1 MLSENLRARLERLN
15 RQALPSEA
23 ARQGVQEAESY
34 LRAAREERTSGR
46 FSQLATTATNAAAS
60 RKPVAMAGSSPT
72 PSPPTPS
79 AMLSGEVVATSAGE
93 HWFIRHRVDE
103 FWPAFAAR
111 YGAWNGA
118 WRAQG
123 DTPDVV
129 ASPRKRATARARR
142 YAAEV
147 ALLGRALPLGTL
159 FLDLETCGLAGS
171 ALFLVGLLRHD
182 GDHLVL
188 EQLLARNY
196 AEEQAVLHTL
206 WRAAA
211 QASLLVTFN
220 GKSFDWPLV
229 QDRSTYHRMGRDD
242 SAPPMVELPHVDVL
256 HHARRRWRQRL
267 PDCRLQTLERFLCG
281 RHRSGDIPGRDI
293 PEAYRRYVATGR
305 IDEMQA
311 ILHHNALDLV
321 TLLELAMRLAAPVQ
335 RVASE
340 ITDVHDPARLAVDDA
355 A

>member
-23 ARQGVQEAESY
+23 ARQGAQEAESN
-34 LRAAREERTSGR
+34 LRAARAERPSGR
-46 FSQLATTATNAAAS
+46 LALPATTATAS
-60 RKPVAMAGSSPT
+60 WKPIAMAGSSPT
-72 PSPPTPS
+72 PSPLTS
-79 AMLSGEVVATSAGE
+79 SSMLSSSMLSGEVVATSAGE

-111 YGAWNGA
+111 YGAW
-118 WRAQG
+118 RAQG
-123 DTPDVV
+123 DTPYMI
-129 ASPRKRATARARR
+129 ASPGKRTTARARR

-147 ALLGRALPLGTL
+147 ALLGCALPLGTL

-182 GDHLVL
+182 GEHLVL

-229 QDRSTYHRMGRDD
+229 QDRSTYHRVGRDD
-242 SAPPMVELPHVDVL
+242 SAPPMVDLPHVDVL

-281 RHRSGDIPGRDI
+281 RRRSGDIPGRDI

-340 ITDVHDPARLAVDDA
+340 ITEVHDPARSAVDDA